1 VLVVSST
8 TMQSQKP
15 KTRDS
20 KEPQKGLGQRIA
32 QVAELLGGKRALAEK
47 VGLSEGQIYRYI
59 NAQSDPTSK
68 VLVRI
73 ADVAEVSLDWLLKG
87 EPAPFTSSHS
97 NNGNSG
103 VNNTACLEG
112 STVISFEAEW
122 LSNQKFGRDPNNL
135 EVIQIESDQ
144 EMKPT
149 LGIGDLVIVD
159 LSKREI
165 GSGIYYIRLKDS
177 KAVVRRL
184 QYIDKSTAKVISD
197 DRAYEPILHPIEKLE
212 ILGQVVWIGKEYS

>member
-1 VLVVSST
+1 
-8 TMQSQKP
+8 MQSQKSKP
-15 KTRDS
+15 RVI
-20 KEPQKGLGQRIA
+20 KEPQKELGRRIA
-32 QVAELLGGKRALAEK
+32 HVAERLGGKRALAEK

-87 EPAPFTSSHS
+87 KPAPLTSSHS
-97 NNGNSG
+97 KNDNSG
-103 VNNTACLEG
+103 VNNRVYLRG

-122 LSNQKFGRDPNNL
+122 LSNQKFGRDPTSL

-177 KAVVRRL
+177 RAVVRRL

>member
-1 VLVVSST
+1 MFVISNT
-8 TMQSQKP
+8 TMQSQEP
-15 KTRDS
+15 DTRDI
-20 KEPQKGLGQRIA
+20 KELQKELGRRIA
-32 QVAELLGGKRALAEK
+32 QVAERLGGKRALAEK

-87 EPAPFTSSHS
+87 ERAPLTSSHS

-103 VNNTACLEG
+103 VNNTVRLKG

-122 LSNQKFGRDPNNL
+122 LSNQKFGRDHTSL

-177 KAVVRRL
+177 RAVVRRL

-212 ILGQVVWIGKEYS
+212 ILGQVVWIGKEYL